1 MPAYDAKLF
10 DPPAPVAPVTLR
22 NTADRRSLSSVPMLI
37 DTGAD
42 VTLIPRDMAAQLGVG
57 IVAGLS
63 YELVLFDGSSREA
76 QAVELDLVFMNRV
89 FRGRFLLL
97 EESWGVL
104 GRDVLNH
111 ISLVL
116 DGPALTWSEVRPKA

>member
-1 MPAYDAKLF
+1 
-10 DPPAPVAPVTLR
+10 
-22 NTADRRSLSSVPMLI
+22 MLI